1 MGMKNNQAYAEVLR
15 QLPTAELLQ
24 RYYHKEQTVNK
35 ILKGRDAAGRLTI
48 AGVQMSEQDARDYL
62 IMRLVDH
69 QN

>member
-1 MGMKNNQAYAEVLR
+1 MGMKNNQTYAEVLR

-24 RYYHKEQTVNK
+24 RYYHDKKVVNK

-62 IMRLVDH
+62 IMRLVDKA
-69 QN
+69 